1 MFMPQVLLFH
11 YLLYF
16 DTTHIDLQF
25 SQLGM
30 TTSETS
36 LRLLSHSGKYFRVGR
51 NKSSCRYSGD
61 VNYYGIKK
69 VENDRTWFVTG
80 SGSKRVKLIIY
91 RADIQSASCL
101 RSPRKWP

>member
-1 MFMPQVLLFH
+1 MLKKIFVFILYVYAKGFVIH

-16 DTTHIDLQF
+16 DTTHIDPQL

-36 LRLLSHSGKYFRVGR
+36 SRLLSHSGKYFHVGR

-61 VNYYGIKK
+61 VNYNGIKK
-69 VENDRTWFVTG
+69 VENDRTRFVTG
-80 SGSKRVKLIIY
+80 SGSKE
-91 RADIQSASCL
+91 
-101 RSPRKWP
+101 